1 MNQTF
6 EQIKNDHRIYIG
18 SEYEERIDYRVAD
31 LIQDR
36 VALRELLKRQEKG
49 IEAPSFSLAGLLFGK
64 MYSVLAMG
72 FFEMMVV
79 HGVILDL
86 DPARV
91 GIECE
96 EKNRMNYIVP
106 AEAALPMD
114 EVSDEKKKE
123 LVRTFIIDHVQPL
136 FQNVAQTSRC
146 KSTHMRSIVSHN
158 LHQRYCAL
166 LKERPEE
173 KETIDQLFRWLTSN
187 ELFRENY
194 RNPLQFKFRYYTSDA
209 GKETYV
215 RRHCCMKY
223 MLHDANKAKCCA
235 TCPLI
240 ADEERDE
247 KL

>member
-18 SEYEERIDYRVAD
+18 SGYNERIDYRVSD

-36 VALRELLKRQEKG
+36 VSLQELLKKQEQG
-49 IEAPSFSLAGLLFGK
+49 IKAPSFSLAGLLFGK

-72 FFEMMVV
+72 FFESMVV
-79 HGVILDL
+79 HGLILDP
-86 DPARV
+86 DPAHV

-96 EKNRMNYIVP
+96 EKNRMNYIFP
-106 AEAALPMD
+106 PEAALPLN
-114 EVSDEKKKE
+114 E
-123 LVRTFIIDHVQPL
+123 LAGQKNKALIRHFLIDHIQPL
-136 FQNVAQTSRC
+136 FESVAQVSRC

-158 LHQRYCAL
+158 LHQRKCAL
-166 LKERPEE
+166 IKEHPERKE
-173 KETIDQLFRWLTSN
+173 KIDQLFHWMTSN
-187 ELFRENY
+187 ELFDENR
-194 RNPLQFKFRYYTSDA
+194 RNPLHFNFRYYTADD

-223 MLHDANKAKCCA
+223 MLHGGNKAKCCA

-240 ADEERDE
+240 SDEERDE
-247 KL
+247 RL